1 MPDLERSP
9 GTPGLSRRT
18 MLKGA
23 AGVGAAGLAASALAS
38 VALPAAAAAKAPVRA
53 SRGQARHD
61 SGDEAI
67 VVHVRDLASGE
78 IDVFRGTTQTR
89 LHDRDLAARLARA
102 SR

>member
-9 GTPGLSRRT
+9 GTPRLSRRT

-38 VALPAAAAAKAPVRA
+38 VALPAAAAAKAPVRTT
-53 SRGQARHD
+53 SGPARHD
-61 SGDEAI
+61 GDEAI
-67 VVHVRDLASGE
+67 VVHVRDVASGE
-78 IDVFRGTTQTR
+78 IDVFRGTSATR
-89 LHDRDLAARLARA
+89 LHDRDLASRLARA